1 MRYIFHLSI
10 DHKIGAINMK
20 LYVLSKKEC
29 NGNETVC
36 VSEDINKIR
45 TSICKDFNANA
56 DYLVFEVWED
66 GKIVYKT
73 SGGNVLKAIS
83 KEMYRD

>member
-29 NGNETVC
+29 
-36 VSEDINKIR
+36 